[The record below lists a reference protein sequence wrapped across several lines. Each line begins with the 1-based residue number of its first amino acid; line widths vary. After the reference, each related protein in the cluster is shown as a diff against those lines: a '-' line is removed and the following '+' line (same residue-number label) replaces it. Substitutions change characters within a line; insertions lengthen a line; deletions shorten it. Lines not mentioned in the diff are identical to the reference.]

1 MKIKAWIEMGGS
13 ELNFFDVDK
22 INKIEIIIDGDRRAF
37 QVDGVMTIH
46 TDDVKFIRGSD
57 E

>member
-13 ELNFFDVDK
+13 ELNFFDVNK
-22 INKIEIIIDGDRRAF
+22 INKIEIIIDRDRKAF
-37 QVDGVMTIH
+37 QADGVMTIH